1 MPKHVELKI
10 TTFDD
15 DGSVADVKT
24 VTGRGCMI
32 SMISEDEE
40 VVEASCQELGKD
52 EERNIN
58 DNGNFVM
65 SSVIGLVSG
74 KECNNMLRSI
84 IMNISEHAPMFP
96 LMVLMSMMDE
106 LSGSED

>member
-1 MPKHVELKI
+1 
-10 TTFDD
+10 
-15 DGSVADVKT
+15 
-24 VTGRGCMI
+24 
-32 SMISEDEE
+32 
-40 VVEASCQELGKD
+40 
-52 EERNIN
+52 
-58 DNGNFVM
+58 M

-96 LMVLMSMMDE
+96 MVFLMSMMDE

>member
-24 VTGRGCMI
+24 VTGQGCMF
-32 SMISEDEE
+32 SMVSDDEE
-40 VVEASCQELGKD
+40 VVEASCQELGED
-52 EERNIN
+52 EERNTD
-58 DNGNFVM
+58 DNGNFIM
-65 SSVIGLVSG
+65 SSVIGLLSG
-74 KECNNMLRSI
+74 AECNNMIRSI

-96 LMVLMSMMDE
+96 MMFLRSMMDE